1 MDHNDTFYGQ
11 IEAYLSGRLDPAQ
24 QEAMQNAIRQDAG
37 LAREVELRRLEFD
50 VSEAA
55 IAQNIRDQLRGLR
68 TNPPS
73 AYPSGPSASSSRRI
87 IWVSLALA
95 GLIGAGLFWWQTE
108 TSDTSPGNEPAPLS
122 IPEQTPPTRLD
133 TLAPARPQAGN
144 DTDASDPKNTPDARP
159 ARRQLAMAVELY
171 RRPEMETIRGV
182 APAAGDDYEQALAAW
197 EKQDYEAVIQT
208 LQNFPS
214 SDPKW
219 IRALNLRAHAQFN
232 LKRYAPAALTFS
244 TISDSRI
251 LPWSEEADWYVL
263 LALLA
268 DGKAETAGFRNR
280 LEKLLADTGHPY
292 FEKAQVIRKR
302 LHD

>member
-1 MDHNDTFYGQ
+1 MDHNDTYYGQ
-11 IEAYLSGRLDPAQ
+11 IEAYLTGRLAPAQ
-24 QEAMQNAIRQDAG
+24 QEAMQNAIRQDAD

-68 TNPPS
+68 KTPPS
-73 AYPSGPSASSSRRI
+73 SHPFGGRRI
-87 IWVSLALA
+87 IWVLFALA
-95 GLIGAGLFWWQTE
+95 GLITAGLFWWQAE
-108 TSDTSPGNEPAPLS
+108 MPDTSPGNEPVPLS
-122 IPEQTPPTRLD
+122 IPEQTPPTRQD

-144 DTDASDPKNTPDARP
+144 DIEAPDPKNTPDARP
-159 ARRQLAMAVELY
+159 ARRQLAMAIELY

-197 EKQDYEAVIQT
+197 EKQDYEVVMQT

-219 IRALNLRAHAQFN
+219 IGALNLRAHAQFN
-232 LKRYAPAALTFS
+232 LKRYARAAQTFS

-251 LPWSEEADWYVL
+251 LPWSEEADWYIL

-268 DGKAETAGFRNR
+268 DGKADTAGFRTR

-292 FEKAQVIRKR
+292 FEKAQEIRKR
-302 LHD
+302 LND